1 MATSKMAVM
10 VVDMAGVRQAWAMM
24 VVDVAGVRWEWASMA
39 QRQRGGSTMISTM

>member
-1 MATSKMAVM
+1 M

-39 QRQRGGSTMISTM
+39 QRQKGGSMMISTVWW